1 MTMKEKPKKTLKQR
15 LKANWEILREI
26 YALIKLHKRWAL
38 MPVFI
43 VLAVLSLF
51 ITLAGGSS
59 VLPAIYALF

>member
-1 MTMKEKPKKTLKQR
+1 MTEKKQKPLGHR
-15 LKANWEILREI
+15 LKENWEVLMEI

-38 MPVFI
+38 LPVFL

>member
-1 MTMKEKPKKTLKQR
+1 MAAKKDKPLKKR
-15 LKANWEILREI
+15 LSENWEVLMEI
-26 YALIKLHKRWAL
+26 FDLIKLHKRWAL
-38 MPVFI
+38 LPVFL

>member
-1 MTMKEKPKKTLKQR
+1 MTEKKDKNLRQR
-15 LKANWEILREI
+15 LKENFEILGEI
-26 YALIKLHKRWAL
+26 WELIKLHKRWAL
-38 MPVFI
+38 LPVFL

>member
-1 MTMKEKPKKTLKQR
+1 MKEKNKGLKQR
-15 LKANWEILREI
+15 LSENMEILREI
-26 YALIKLHKRWAL
+26 FALIVLHKRWAL
-38 MPVFI
+38 FPVFL

>member
-1 MTMKEKPKKTLKQR
+1 MTNKNNKTIKQR
-15 LKANWEILREI
+15 LKENFEILSEI
-26 YALIKLHKRWAL
+26 YALIVLHKKWAL
-38 MPVFI
+38 IPVFL

>member
-1 MTMKEKPKKTLKQR
+1 MTEKKHKPLGHR
-15 LKANWEILREI
+15 LKENLEVLKEI

-38 MPVFI
+38 LPVFL